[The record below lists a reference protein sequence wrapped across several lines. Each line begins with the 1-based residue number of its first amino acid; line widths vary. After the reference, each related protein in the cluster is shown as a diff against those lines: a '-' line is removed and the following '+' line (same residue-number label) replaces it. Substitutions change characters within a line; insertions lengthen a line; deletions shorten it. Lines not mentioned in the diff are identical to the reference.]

1 MLEVD
6 LDGSASFDGL
16 QGQICLPSI
25 CALAPKKG
33 SACVEYQKETEGGA
47 RAQMPW
53 LLGQRHHDYPVR
65 VIKTTHSMSPW
76 LLTVSSF
83 SSKWSE
89 IKDQCLKECL
99 SHNGHKRHPFDE

>member
-1 MLEVD
+1 MVG

-76 LLTVSSF
+76 LLTVNSF
-83 SSKWSE
+83 RLQFEMVKNKGSMFE
-89 IKDQCLKECL
+89 
-99 SHNGHKRHPFDE
+99 RMFVT